1 MKVVAFLFSL
11 LLIPAT
17 ISAQDRVQRDQHQM
31 HRLHRDPKSY
41 IGALEDP
48 KRDLY
53 QKPQEVIMALGLKP
67 GEVIADIG
75 AGSGYFTFRLA
86 HHVGDTGKVYAVD
99 ESSDMIRHI
108 NRRIRELKVTNVVS
122 ILADP
127 DDPLLPEGQSN
138 QVSLAHETNAET
150 RRRDHHD
157 RLSQERTSR
166 RAADANE
173 NRPRGSDQADGGERI
188 SPYERP
194 QLLTLSVFS
203 RFCRKVDQHG
213 FSIPRNSWP
222 LHKPN
227 RVNENSPVWGLTPL
241 APQRVESAPMILGPL
256 ANNKM
261 QPSVLRK

>member
-1 MKVVAFLFSL
+1 MKVVAFFFSL

-31 HRLHRDPKSY
+31 HRLHRGPKSY

-53 QKPQEVIMALGLKP
+53 QKPQGVIMALGLKP

-99 ESSDMIRHI
+99 VSSDMIRHI

-127 DDPLLPEGQSN
+127 DDPLLPEGSVNRFFFSDSWHHIEN
-138 QVSLAHETNAET
+138 QIKYLSLMKQM
-150 RRRDHHD
+150 
-157 RLSQERTSR
+157 LK
-166 RAADANE
+166 
-173 NRPRGSDQADGGERI
+173 PGGEIIMIDFHKKELPVGPPMEMKIAREDLI
-188 SPYERP
+188 KQMGSNGFRLTKEHDFLPY
-194 QLLTLSVFS
+194 QYFLVFVA
-203 RFCRKVDQHG
+203 K
-213 FSIPRNSWP
+213 
-222 LHKPN
+222 
-227 RVNENSPVWGLTPL
+227 
-241 APQRVESAPMILGPL
+241 
-256 ANNKM
+256 
-261 QPSVLRK
+261 